1 MGRGC
6 ASSWEVGRW
15 WGRHSRGHGE
25 TPRPVQRAELETWDG
40 PRVLGEGSPHRTGI
54 FCEVRRPR
62 PPVGR
67 GAAKPER
74 TGPRAPSARKVRGPE
89 VLRVPLCPGGRWPTA
104 GAEALVGAGAGPGHL
119 GVRRGGAPARSAQDP
134 ASQCRGV
141 VGIPGVATSDQA
153 KVPLPWGRAGR
164 GLGLARAEPP
174 MTAGDSEVLPAHDGD
189 PGACS
194 THPVQPRLCPWKL
207 REAPLASP
215 WQPAWPGAPAP
226 RLGPAWHRPGVRGCR
241 KDGPCDQ

>member
-25 TPRPVQRAELETWDG
+25 TPRPVQRAESETWDG

-104 GAEALVGAGAGPGHL
+104 GAEALVGAGAGPAPGR
-119 GVRRGGAPARSAQDP
+119 GTSESGGAELPRGLRRTPP
-134 ASQCRGV
+134 ASVEGWSVYLVWPPVTRPRCPCRGDELAEDWV
-141 VGIPGVATSDQA
+141 
-153 KVPLPWGRAGR
+153 W
-164 GLGLARAEPP
+164 LGQ
-174 MTAGDSEVLPAHDGD
+174 S
-189 PGACS
+189 
-194 THPVQPRLCPWKL
+194 L
-207 REAPLASP
+207 R
-215 WQPAWPGAPAP
+215 
-226 RLGPAWHRPGVRGCR
+226 
-241 KDGPCDQ
+241 